1 MLYVIVGVG
10 ALLLGMFLGLIFVL
24 GTTYSGTFVINE
36 TNPDKDI
43 YRIEFDKLSD
53 VHDKTFVMFRV
64 KKDS

>member
-1 MLYVIVGVG
+1 MLYVIIGVG
-10 ALLLGMFLGLIFVL
+10 ALLLGMFLGLILVL
-24 GTTYSGTFVINE
+24 GTTFSGTFVINE

-53 VHDKTFVMFRV
+53 VHDKRFVMFRV